1 MAVASPPERATDNA
15 VSRGAV
21 FLGVFA
27 AGAGQPSG
35 ARCENSQGP
44 IFGRCRPLTYTYV
57 FRRAI
62 GMKKKPT
69 VTVDADVL
77 PIAKQYARA
86 KGVSLSSLIERS
98 LRLMAAGESPSFASR
113 IVTRN
118 IKDYRRSPI
127 PAISPQ
133 EALRTM
139 IRPA

>member
-35 ARCENSQGP
+35 A
-44 IFGRCRPLTYTYV
+44 
-57 FRRAI
+57 
-62 GMKKKPT
+62 
-69 VTVDADVL
+69 
-77 PIAKQYARA
+77 
-86 KGVSLSSLIERS
+86 
-98 LRLMAAGESPSFASR
+98 SR

-133 EALRTM
+133 EALSTM

>member
-1 MAVASPPERATDNA
+1 MAVASPPERGTENA

-44 IFGRCRPLTYTYV
+44 IFGRCRPLTYTYD

-62 GMKKKPT
+62 GMKKKLT

-86 KGVSLSSLIERS
+86 QGVSLSSLIERS
-98 LRLMAAGESPSFASR
+98 LRLMAAGETPSFASR
-113 IVTRN
+113 WRGRLQAARG
-118 IKDYRRSPI
+118 DDPRY
-127 PAISPQ
+127 
-133 EALRTM
+133 EAL
-139 IRPA
+139 AKKYL

>member
-1 MAVASPPERATDNA
+1 MAVASPPERATKNV

-44 IFGRCRPLTYTYV
+44 IFGRCRPLTYTYWSISYTYD

-62 GMKKKPT
+62 EMKKKLT

-98 LRLMAAGESPSFASR
+98 LRLMAAGEAPSFASR
-113 IVTRN
+113 WRGRLQAARG
-118 IKDYRRSPI
+118 DDPRY
-127 PAISPQ
+127 
-133 EALRTM
+133 EAL
-139 IRPA
+139 AKKYL